1 MDGLREYRLVIYPD
15 VAAYN
20 KLMAEKQRFCRRFG
34 VEPVMKSFPSIVVAS
49 FYACEGMEETL
60 IRWIQRICSLCNSFF
75 VTLNNYSG
83 FPNHT
88 IYLRITDAH
97 PFRQLARQLK
107 SIDDFVFSSCG
118 QPARISKHPY
128 LALAEELPSPVYERA
143 MLFYSSKILRAS
155 FPVNELVLLVR
166 DHPFAASKTVN
177 VFRFSPGTQPVHA
190 DMARYITSLQKEKS

>member
-1 MDGLREYRLVIYPD
+1 MDRGLVSEQAGAVRARRMDGLREYRLVIYPD

-49 FYACEGMEETL
+49 FYASEGMEETL
-60 IRWIQRICSLCNSFF
+60 IRWIQRICSLCSSFF

-107 SIDDFVFSSCG
+107 SIDDFVF
-118 QPARISKHPY
+118 
-128 LALAEELPSPVYERA
+128 
-143 MLFYSSKILRAS
+143 
-155 FPVNELVLLVR
+155 
-166 DHPFAASKTVN
+166 
-177 VFRFSPGTQPVHA
+177 
-190 DMARYITSLQKEKS
+190 